1 MGISQARHQNML
13 TSQAQARNK
22 VKIRLDFKRWEQARD
37 IRHGKKQKISRYGK
51 KQKTSRHGKTPAIK
65 HG

>member
-1 MGISQARHQNML
+1 M
-13 TSQAQARNK
+13 TSQAQARNE
-22 VKIRLDFKRWEQARD
+22 VKTRLDFKRWEQARD

-51 KQKTSRHGKTPAIK
+51 KQKTSRHGKTPVIK